1 MTLKK
6 GTIAAQIRD
15 KIDLMHALIVSG
27 KKDGGE
33 FSYGE
38 VLVLAGLPSN
48 HSYVRELSN
57 QLIARGYR
65 RHAAKQPKPAPVPTE
80 EMLPGIEDVIAP
92 ERDPIL
98 AALADSGK
106 LNEIARALNQMS
118 EGMRAVAEAVGLHVW
133 TETVYTNHPGTASDE

>member
-48 HSYVRELSN
+48 HSYIRELSN

-80 EMLPGIEDVIAP
+80 ETLPGIDG
-92 ERDPIL
+92 
-98 AALADSGK
+98 AD
-106 LNEIARALNQMS
+106 
-118 EGMRAVAEAVGLHVW
+118 AVGIYVTVEASELLDALKRVQEA
-133 TETVYTNHPGTASDE
+133 TEALKAVVEKYMAAV

>member
-80 EMLPGIEDVIAP
+80 ETLPGIDGAQEGPTLQSVLDMNQALWQMKSALD
-92 ERDPIL
+92 EL
-98 AALADSGK
+98 TAAFDQLCDRY
-106 LNEIARALNQMS
+106 NALTGQ
-118 EGMRAVAEAVGLHVW
+118 EAG
-133 TETVYTNHPGTASDE
+133 EE